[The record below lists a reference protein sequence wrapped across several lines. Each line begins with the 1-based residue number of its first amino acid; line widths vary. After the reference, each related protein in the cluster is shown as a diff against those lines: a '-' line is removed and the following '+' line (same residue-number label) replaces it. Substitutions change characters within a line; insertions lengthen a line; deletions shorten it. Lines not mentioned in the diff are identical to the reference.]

1 VRHASKEGSRDRRP
15 PSPRAGPKL
24 MRSAARRLRIAQVA
38 PPVERVPPAAY
49 GGTERVVDEL
59 TRQLVDR
66 GHEVT
71 VFASGDS
78 DVAGRLVPTVE
89 RALRPAGIESDA
101 SGWFAT
107 TVKMVIEQAAEFDV
121 IHSHLEWWS
130 IPLARLSP
138 VPAVATFHGRL
149 DLPWADRL
157 FADAPEGMVAISRHQ
172 ASTHPD
178 VPWTIIHN
186 GLTLERAPF
195 IEQPGDAF
203 CFVGRVDAEKGI
215 IEAIDIALRAGR
227 RLRIAA
233 KVGNMAR
240 QRDYFDSV
248 FRPAL
253 QRAGRSVE
261 YLGELQP
268 SERDQLFAESYAT
281 LMPGAWPEP
290 FGLVSIESLAC
301 GTPVLARRVGALP
314 EIIREGVDGF
324 FGDDAVAMA
333 FFADRLGGLDRR
345 EIRER
350 VIERFSAARM
360 ADRYE
365 ELYARMIDAA
375 GGTDG
380 ARERVPDAAEV
391 AEALAVQL
399 PSQITEP
406 SDTELPEKR
415 NGSPATE
422 AEPPIEA
429 VAEANA
435 AAPAGE
441 EAEDEPVLAEAAP
454 GSAVGDFLEDSPP
467 EATDASPDEILVAAG
482 VAAETAVVD
491 VVVAP
496 PEDEPVAAAE
506 ALEPAEAAI
515 ALGPPEAV
523 AEAEPEIETVAEAEP
538 EPEPVEAAAT
548 ETEALEPVEVVA
560 ENAEPASEPEVEP
573 VAEAAEPQIE
583 PVAEAEPELEPVA
596 EAAEPEIEPV
606 AEIEPEAEPEIEPV
620 AEAEPELEPVAEAA
634 EPEIEPVAEIE
645 PETEPVA
652 EIEPVAEAEPV
663 AEIQPVAEIGPVV
676 EAAPVVKPKTRAAR
690 RAPVAVGPG
699 PSPVESRPAVTPAE
713 PEPARTVET
722 ATPTAGPKPGPK
734 RPTKTISIFTR
745 TWSGSSGRKAAS
757 TRQRDR
763 S

>member
-1 VRHASKEGSRDRRP
+1 MGS
-15 PSPRAGPKL
+15 A
-24 MRSAARRLRIAQVA
+24 MRRLRIAQVA

-59 TRQLVDR
+59 THQLVDR
-66 GHEVT
+66 GHDVT

-78 DVAGRLVPTVE
+78 DVPGRLVPTVE

-107 TVKMVIEQAAEFDV
+107 TVKMVIEQAADFDV

-157 FADAPEGMVAISRHQ
+157 LGDAPDGMVAISRHQ

-186 GLTLERAPF
+186 GLTLDRAPF
-195 IEQPGDAF
+195 NEQPGDAF
-203 CFVGRVDAEKGI
+203 CFVGRVDAEKGL

-233 KVGNMAR
+233 KVGNLPR
-240 QRDYFDSV
+240 QREYYESV

-268 SERDQLFAESYAT
+268 DERDQLFADSYAT

-365 ELYARMIDAA
+365 ELYARMIAAA
-375 GGTDG
+375 GGVSG

-391 AEALAVQL
+391 EEALAVQL
-399 PSQITEP
+399 PSQVTEP
-406 SDTELPEKR
+406 ADAELPDER
-415 NGSPATE
+415 NGATPPETAMDGVEVVATPRRVEVAAGRQEGTAQPRGDRAEAAAEHGDATTVSDESTIERGDGATSRVDSWMERDEPAMEPGDGAVWRGGAATVRADATQP
-422 AEPPIEA
+422 AEPAPERERVAPAPVEIVIESDDGEEPVSVPVEAA
-429 VAEANA
+429 VVLDAAVVDASQADSDGPDSDEPA
-435 AAPAGE
+435 AAPA
-441 EAEDEPVLAEAAP
+441 PAP
-454 GSAVGDFLEDSPP
+454 
-467 EATDASPDEILVAAG
+467 
-482 VAAETAVVD
+482 
-491 VVVAP
+491 
-496 PEDEPVAAAE
+496 
-506 ALEPAEAAI
+506 EPA
-515 ALGPPEAV
+515 PE
-523 AEAEPEIETVAEAEP
+523 
-538 EPEPVEAAAT
+538 AAT
-548 ETEALEPVEVVA
+548 EATAFDSEPKPASDRVA
-560 ENAEPASEPEVEP
+560 ENAADGRERPESAAEEAASDAEPAAPQDAVASADDAREATEATPEMDLGTERAALEPESASET
-573 VAEAAEPQIE
+573 AAP
-583 PVAEAEPELEPVA
+583 ATG
-596 EAAEPEIEPV
+596 AASSD
-606 AEIEPEAEPEIEPV
+606 
-620 AEAEPELEPVAEAA
+620 
-634 EPEIEPVAEIE
+634 
-645 PETEPVA
+645 TEPA
-652 EIEPVAEAEPV
+652 I
-663 AEIQPVAEIGPVV
+663 
-676 EAAPVVKPKTRAAR
+676 APRP
-690 RAPVAVGPG
+690 PIAVGPG
-699 PSPVESRPAVTPAE
+699 PAPVEPTPAVPPATE
-713 PEPARTVET
+713 TQPAPPV
-722 ATPTAGPKPGPK
+722 AK
-734 RPTKTISIFTR
+734 RPTRSISIFSR
-745 TWSGSSGRKAAS
+745 TWSGSSGKKAAGA
-757 TRQRDR
+757 RRRER

>member
-1 VRHASKEGSRDRRP
+1 
-15 PSPRAGPKL
+15 
-24 MRSAARRLRIAQVA
+24 MSAMRRLRIAQVA
-38 PPVERVPPAAY
+38 PPLERVPPAAY

-71 VFASGDS
+71 TFASGDS
-78 DVAGRLVPTVE
+78 EVAGRLVPTVE

-107 TVKMVIEQAAEFDV
+107 TVKMVIEQAADFDV

-157 FADAPEGMVAISRHQ
+157 LGDAPDGMVAISRHQ
-172 ASTHPD
+172 ASTHPS

-186 GLTLERAPF
+186 GLTLDQAPF
-195 IEQPGDAF
+195 NDQPGDAF

-233 KVGNMAR
+233 KVGNLAR
-240 QRDYFDSV
+240 QRDYYESV
-248 FRPAL
+248 SRPAL

-268 SERDQLFAESYAT
+268 AERDLLFSESYAT

-365 ELYARMIDAA
+365 ELYVRMID
-375 GGTDG
+375 G
-380 ARERVPDAAEV
+380 APVPA
-391 AEALAVQL
+391 
-399 PSQITEP
+399 
-406 SDTELPEKR
+406 
-415 NGSPATE
+415 
-422 AEPPIEA
+422 PI
-429 VAEANA
+429 
-435 AAPAGE
+435 
-441 EAEDEPVLAEAAP
+441 
-454 GSAVGDFLEDSPP
+454 AVG
-467 EATDASPDEILVAAG
+467 ASA
-482 VAAETAVVD
+482 
-491 VVVAP
+491 
-496 PEDEPVAAAE
+496 
-506 ALEPAEAAI
+506 
-515 ALGPPEAV
+515 
-523 AEAEPEIETVAEAEP
+523 
-538 EPEPVEAAAT
+538 
-548 ETEALEPVEVVA
+548 
-560 ENAEPASEPEVEP
+560 
-573 VAEAAEPQIE
+573 
-583 PVAEAEPELEPVA
+583 
-596 EAAEPEIEPV
+596 
-606 AEIEPEAEPEIEPV
+606 
-620 AEAEPELEPVAEAA
+620 
-634 EPEIEPVAEIE
+634 
-645 PETEPVA
+645 
-652 EIEPVAEAEPV
+652 
-663 AEIQPVAEIGPVV
+663 
-676 EAAPVVKPKTRAAR
+676 
-690 RAPVAVGPG
+690 
-699 PSPVESRPAVTPAE
+699 
-713 PEPARTVET
+713 
-722 ATPTAGPKPGPK
+722 
-734 RPTKTISIFTR
+734 
-745 TWSGSSGRKAAS
+745 
-757 TRQRDR
+757 
-763 S
+763 